1 MRRTGLLHAELN
13 RVIAAMGHTDTL
25 VIGDVGLPVPP
36 GVPCIDLAVLPG
48 TPSFAAV
55 FDAIYAELAVERATL
70 AHEIHGFNKALESL
84 ADRLRADGVGV
95 DEVSHDDF
103 KRLCARAAAV
113 VRTGETSPYSNIIL
127 HAGVTF

>member
-1 MRRTGLLHAELN
+1 MKRRGLLHAELN

-48 TPSFAAV
+48 TPSFTAV
-55 FDAIYAELAVERATL
+55 FDAVYAELAVESATV
-70 AHEIHGFNKALESL
+70 AREIHGRNEALVTLS
-84 ADRLRADGVGV
+84 ARLRGEGVGV
-95 DEVSHDDF
+95 EEVSHDDF
-103 KRLCARAAAV
+103 KHLCARAVAV
-113 VRTGETSPYSNIIL
+113 VRTGETSPYANVIL